1 MKVDSNHTTLRRGL
15 NLRLKVQPIR
25 CLSADDDD
33 RHHDVHLRDV
43 CRHRDGDSVLLQN
56 KHRKQQSLQ
65 QDL

>member
-1 MKVDSNHTTLRRGL
+1 MMVDSNHTTLRRGP

-25 CLSADDDD
+25 CLSADDDARR
-33 RHHDVHLRDV
+33 RHV
-43 CRHRDGDSVLLQN
+43 RDGDAVLLQN